1 MVTSQNALQ
10 IHMDISVQKSVEYVK
25 TIPRVTMKQA
35 SVWIAVR
42 RDTLAKD
49 A

>member
-10 IHMDISVQKSVEYVK
+10 IHMDTSVQKSVEYVK
-25 TIPRVTMKQA
+25 TIPRVTMRLA
-35 SVWIAVR
+35 SVWAAVR
-42 RDTLAKD
+42 RDTLARD